1 MCYSFSAKGTVANL
15 VADSLQQCG
24 EQELAGWF
32 FVGEGAGL
40 QYASNIAAAMY
51 NQFRLAFSKAFAG
64 VEKSLDE
71 AAYDRACAMCS
82 QMTGVVLLRSV
93 GQLEGIGEK
102 QGLRYEVHEFAFP
115 LPRQKL
121 KQEIRARLKS
131 NAELEVVEE
140 NSNTSAN
147 VASSSSVF
155 EVVDLI
161 SDDEEQNDDTPVI
174 FLEDTRKSSLAP
186 RDTSGEADEPLLDV
200 ALASSESI
208 EAAAFPASC
217 MDTGSVRTWQDIAL
231 EQWQQ
236 ATCYERWLSEWMA
249 IRANPDHA
257 TDLYDTL
264 DKQRQAVFASVMQN
278 MSESRSS
285 MVQASIPESGCSV
298 CHVRPK
304 GNDERAPAAVNT
316 NAGKGMLA
324 GKDLA
329 PFAKLRIGFRARASV
344 DRDSQ
349 RSATGEL
356 AALSQQPAQPR
367 EDEQQCGQDRP
378 DPHEQMLDLSLHEY
392 DKACSTCCHLL
403 NRAHAKAQLKS
414 QPGGATGDDECP
426 LILNSVVVSILH
438 EAFSRAAADGV
449 HGVLAGFKKGDQ
461 IVVTHARATSEGLPT
476 CSGDGESDVGLT
488 WLREQAQKLFP
499 QAILH
504 PETKFPEICGESLCN
519 AGQDDRSGR
528 ECIMATKEEN
538 SNALGAEVVQEESC
552 AASRE
557 VVKEEDGSN
566 ALSHPRSAVQCN
578 GLHVKTPP
586 CRDLDDVVRAH
597 QAADVQ
603 ERSGGEE
610 LNLVVKEH
618 PDEDQHCGAPQVEN
632 QQSSLMPE
640 ANPKVGMFDGKEEG
654 TDDSDC
660 VLTVLGYFRVAC
672 TTSAP
677 DAGEVD
683 RRRLCALNGRGIGL
697 VCTVQKSE
705 QVLSSPDL
713 AKFMCF
719 GVEEQPASQMAWE
732 VQQDPFLPGRV
743 LRQWASAS
751 QDEAR
756 DQEEAEAAATLVTLH
771 TMNLRLQEAYI
782 KRQLSLSSVTS
793 LGVCRGVFRVGRQ
806 LHTESRTGQL
816 QPADQAPDEQARHSA
831 SPASRPEHA
840 ARESGGDYAA
850 PYETCAG
857 APGKRVD
864 DYASLRC
871 TRAERLVDFDS
882 AGARFRQAGEN
893 ITYQTSRQAAG
904 RRTSTIQKEVTIR
917 NGTRHQGGSTT
928 GRRQDNSTRRAQT
941 SLA

>member
-40 QYASNIAAAMY
+40 EYASNIAAAMY
-51 NQFRLAFSKAFAG
+51 SQFRLAFSKAFAG

-71 AAYDRACAMCS
+71 AAYDHACAMCS

-93 GQLEGIGEK
+93 GQLEGTGEK

-140 NSNTSAN
+140 NSNGSAN
-147 VASSSSVF
+147 MASSSSVC

-174 FLEDTRKSSLAP
+174 FLEDTRKRSFAP
-186 RDTSGEADEPLLDV
+186 RDTSGEADEPPLDV

-217 MDTGSVRTWQDIAL
+217 MDPSAVRTWQDIAS

-236 ATCYERWLSEWMA
+236 ATCYQRWVSECMA

-264 DKQRQAVFASVMQN
+264 EKQRQALFASVMQN

-285 MVQASIPESGCSV
+285 MVQASIPVSGDSV

-304 GNDERAPAAVNT
+304 GKDERAPAAVNT
-316 NAGKGMLA
+316 SAGKGMLA

-329 PFAKLRIGFRARASV
+329 SFAKLRIGFRARASV

-356 AALSQQPAQPR
+356 AALSQQPAQAR
-367 EDEQQCGQDRP
+367 EGEQQCGQDRP
-378 DPHEQMLDLSLHEY
+378 DPHGQMLDLSLHEY

-403 NRAHAKAQLKS
+403 SRAHAKAQLKS
-414 QPGGATGDDECP
+414 QPGGATGDDDCP
-426 LILNSVVVSILH
+426 LILNSVMVSILH
-438 EAFSRAAADGV
+438 EAFSRAGADGV
-449 HGVLAGFKKGDQ
+449 HGVLAGFKRGDQ
-461 IVVTHARATSEGLPT
+461 IVVTHARATSEGLPP
-476 CSGDGESDVGLT
+476 CAGDGESGASLA

-499 QAILH
+499 QALLH
-504 PETKFPEICGESLCN
+504 PETKISEICAESPCN
-519 AGQDDRSGR
+519 AGQEDRSGR
-528 ECIMATKEEN
+528 QCIMATKEEN
-538 SNALGAEVVQEESC
+538 SNALGAEAVQGESC

-557 VVKEEDGSN
+557 VMVVKEEDGSN
-566 ALSHPRSAVQCN
+566 ALSHLRSAVQCN
-578 GLHVKTPP
+578 GLHVKMPP
-586 CRDLDDVVRAH
+586 CSDLDDAVRPH

-603 ERSGGEE
+603 EQSGGEE
-610 LNLVVKEH
+610 LNRVVKEH
-618 PDEDQHCGAPQVEN
+618 PDEDRHCGSTQVEN
-632 QQSSLMPE
+632 QQSSLMPQ
-640 ANPKVGMFDGKEEG
+640 ANPKVGIFDRKEES
-654 TDDSDC
+654 TDDSDSS

-683 RRRLCALNGRGIGL
+683 RRRLCALNGRGVGL
-697 VCTVQKSE
+697 VCTIQKSE

-751 QDEAR
+751 QDEAG
-756 DQEEAEAAATLVTLH
+756 DQDEAEAAATLVKLH

-782 KRQLSLSSVTS
+782 KRQLSLSAVTS

-806 LHTESRTGQL
+806 LHGENCTGQL
-816 QPADQAPDEQARHSA
+816 QPAEQAPDEQARHSA

-840 ARESGGDYAA
+840 VRESGGDYGA

-857 APGKRVD
+857 APGKRVEKH
-864 DYASLRC
+864 ASLRC
-871 TRAERLVDFDS
+871 TRVKRLVTLIPRVHDFV
-882 AGARFRQAGEN
+882 RLEK
-893 ITYQTSRQAAG
+893 IL
-904 RRTSTIQKEVTIR
+904 
-917 NGTRHQGGSTT
+917 H
-928 GRRQDNSTRRAQT
+928 TRRAQRPRDAVLLP
-941 SLA
+941 SRKR